1 MKRKG
6 GDGGRR
12 ATVFDRKDAG
22 RRTSEGVEMEDLC
35 SKLTSLV
42 PQEYRLDTASQG
54 SSDMPTQLTQATTYI
69 KDLRERVE
77 KLKQRRDQCLSKVQR
92 ATSSSRSSSSSSSNA
107 TNTVAATGSSS
118 PHDTTVQF
126 SGATHFN
133 LKFTMSSRKG
143 VQLHKV
149 ILTILQDERVE
160 VIEANSSYV
169 DDSKIV
175 YMLKCK
181 ATSSE
186 AVLDASMVATSLR
199 MLLAES
205 FAESDRVGL

>member
-6 GDGGRR
+6 VDGGRR
-12 ATVFDRKDAG
+12 ATVFDKKDAE
-22 RRTSEGVEMEDLC
+22 RQTSEGAEMEDLC

-42 PQEYRLDTASQG
+42 PQEYRLDSASQG
-54 SSDMPTQLTQATTYI
+54 SSDMPAQLTQATTYI

-77 KLKQRRDQCLSKVQR
+77 KLKQRRDECRSKVQR
-92 ATSSSRSSSSSSSNA
+92 ATSSGSSNA
-107 TNTVAATGSSS
+107 TNTTADTGSSG
-118 PHDTTVQF
+118 PHDTTVHF

-149 ILTILQDERVE
+149 IRTILQDERVE

-175 YMLKCK
+175 YVLKGK

-186 AVLDASMVATSLR
+186 AVLDASMVVTSLR
-199 MLLAES
+199 KLLTES
-205 FAESDRVGL
+205 FTEPDRVAV

>member
-12 ATVFDRKDAG
+12 ATVFDKKDAG
-22 RRTSEGVEMEDLC
+22 RQMSEGVEMEDLC

-54 SSDMPTQLTQATTYI
+54 SSDMPAQLTQATTYI

-77 KLKQRRDQCLSKVQR
+77 KLKQRRDQCLSKVER
-92 ATSSSRSSSSSSSNA
+92 ATSSSRSSSTA
-107 TNTVAATGSSS
+107 TKTIAATGSSN

-143 VQLHKV
+143 VHLHKV

-160 VIEANSSYV
+160 VMEANSSYV

-175 YMLKCK
+175 YVLKCK
-181 ATSSE
+181 TTSSE

-199 MLLAES
+199 KLLAES
-205 FAESDRVGL
+205 FAEPDRVGL